1 MFKCSKGTRLT
12 KQNRIDGNIPLLTA
26 GVGLG
31 QGVASYIDENDKMTL
46 YENDITIDMFGGVFY
61 HDYKHYGDDNIHF
74 LVNDGISHLS
84 KIYITVMLDKC
95 LRGRFSY
102 GMQFRMKYLDILNV
116 MLPIQVDINNNP
128 KTDPTHKYHK
138 DGYIPDFEFMERY
151 IKAMQKVVIVDV
163 VKYKDEV
170 IEKTKSIVGV

>member
-1 MFKCSKGTRLT
+1 
-12 KQNRIDGNIPLLTA
+12 
-26 GVGLG
+26 
-31 QGVASYIDENDKMTL
+31 
-46 YENDITIDMFGGVFY
+46 
-61 HDYKHYGDDNIHF
+61 
-74 LVNDGISHLS
+74 
-84 KIYITVMLDKC
+84 
-95 LRGRFSY
+95 
-102 GMQFRMKYLDILNV
+102 MKYLDILNV